1 MPRTTNAHSVRSQHA
16 RRMLWHAKET
26 YPSGLLMRLRKEEG
40 RLRLDWDAATT
51 AEQRVAISGPL
62 DRVRARILE
71 VIGLPKRPGSP
82 ALKPRPMSAQGQIA
96 DAVLVSVD
104 SNPEPIPAE
113 PAESEE

>member
-1 MPRTTNAHSVRSQHA
+1 
-16 RRMLWHAKET
+16 MLWLAQQT
-26 YPSGLLMRLRKEEG
+26 YPQGLLKRLTKEEG

-71 VIGLPKRPGSP
+71 VIGVPKRPASP
-82 ALKPRPMSAQGQIA
+82 AVKPRPLGQSQLA
-96 DAVLVSVD
+96 DAKPIDVD
-104 SNPEPIPAE
+104 SISDAIPAL